1 MLQLEVN
8 LFKGSRRKLLERLD
22 IFDIHFFQLGH
33 DKIVQL
39 LFRYGA
45 NVNTENNVKS
55 TPLHEAV
62 SAGHTNVVK
71 LLLNEG
77 ASFKAENIESQTPLD
92 IARTK
97 GIKANKNKWIS
108 WKIQIPYKFNA
119 SNAKMHLNIAIFLYE
134 DFKEIIKILE
144 NVSELRPAVLGK

>member
-1 MLQLEVN
+1 MIHELN
-8 LFKGSRRKLLERLD
+8 

-97 GIKANKNKWIS
+97 GIKANKNK
-108 WKIQIPYKFNA
+108 
-119 SNAKMHLNIAIFLYE
+119 
-134 DFKEIIKILE
+134 
-144 NVSELRPAVLGK
+144 